1 MCGLCPCIT
10 LVVAAASTTLPESCR
25 IHERHQERHERGR
38 EPKGRDAE
46 TSSPSPSSFELA
58 IAPINGTEPAVLTAG
73 FLGSLLSAVLPGTLG
88 ALNEALA
95 STVDAA
101 HEACAAPR
109 VGVPPAAATTTTGTG
124 MSGLETL
131 LSCTVYGAAYGI
143 SALVIGG
150 HLACPRFC
158 CVPRRGAA
166 ADGGAFPIAS
176 HYPRSLTWPL
186 SLLLVLNLLLF
197 SYANAPVLDGAMVRA
212 TVSVAGAPLPP
223 LDVFGIGLPSSVTR
237 LWWTVCVA
245 A

>member
-46 TSSPSPSSFELA
+46 TSSPSPPSLELA
-58 IAPINGTEPAVLTAG
+58 IVPINGTEPAVLTAG

-95 STVDAA
+95 STFDAA